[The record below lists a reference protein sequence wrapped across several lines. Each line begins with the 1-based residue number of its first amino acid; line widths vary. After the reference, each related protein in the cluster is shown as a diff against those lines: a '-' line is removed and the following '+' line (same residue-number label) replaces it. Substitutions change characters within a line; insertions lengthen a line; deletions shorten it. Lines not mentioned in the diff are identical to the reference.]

1 MNRSSN
7 AFFALFVGAD
17 AVVLADV
24 LVWRST
30 VVRGEKSAQLLR
42 SSLGA
47 TRAGMRA
54 FSVHSHRTLVSNE
67 TH

>member
-1 MNRSSN
+1 LALDGRS
-7 AFFALFVGAD
+7 
-17 AVVLADV
+17 
-24 LVWRST
+24 R
-30 VVRGEKSAQLLR
+30 EKSAQLLR

-67 TH
+67 THWMQL